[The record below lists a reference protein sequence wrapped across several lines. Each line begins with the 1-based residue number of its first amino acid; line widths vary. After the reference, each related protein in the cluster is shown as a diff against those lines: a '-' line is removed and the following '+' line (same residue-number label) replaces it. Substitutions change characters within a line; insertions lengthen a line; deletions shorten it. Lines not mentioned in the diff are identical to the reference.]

1 LRCRLIE
8 MPSQSQDRAAAARAA
23 LQRSFVDQAGGD
35 REEAERLKREF
46 YAGLGRR
53 SGVARRAKAAARAA
67 AEQATLAE
75 LGFRVVTEAEL
86 VALLRRSEGP

>member
-1 LRCRLIE
+1 MLIG
-8 MPSQSQDRAAAARAA
+8 MPSQSEDRAAAARAA
-23 LQRSFVDQAGGD
+23 LQRSFIDQAGGD

-46 YAGLGRR
+46 YARLGRR
-53 SGVARRAKAAARAA
+53 SGVARRTKASARAA

-86 VALLRRSEGP
+86 LTHLRRSEPP